1 MDPAIVVD
9 HFAADR
15 RSLRVAL
22 VTETFPPEVNGVAR
36 TMARVVDGLHA
47 RHHDIQLVRPRQG
60 AEAPSDPAE
69 RFQQVLTHGLPV
81 PKYPNLRMG
90 LPAKRALTRLW
101 ATRRPDVVH
110 IATEGPLGWSALRAA
125 MHLKLPVCSDFRTNF
140 HAYSQHYGVGW
151 LKSPIVAY
159 LRGFHNRTGCTMVPT
174 DALRRDLER
183 LGFRHLVV
191 VTRGVDARLFD
202 PVRRSAALREQ
213 WGVWESDLV
222 VACVGRLAA
231 EKNLGVLLN
240 TFEAIRAAQPRARLL
255 LVGDGP
261 MRGQLQAQCP
271 QAIFAG
277 QRGGEDLAAHYASA
291 DLFVFPSLTETFG
304 NVTTEAM
311 ASGLPVVAF
320 DCAGAAQLIESG
332 RNGMLAD
339 RGDPAM
345 MIRQAVALAADRSL
359 CRLIG
364 ERARLTA
371 CAQDWDG
378 VITRFEGVLEQVIA
392 AQADP
397 LTLKGALPAPG

>member
-1 MDPAIVVD
+1 
-9 HFAADR
+9 
-15 RSLRVAL
+15 
-22 VTETFPPEVNGVAR
+22 
-36 TMARVVDGLHA
+36 
-47 RHHDIQLVRPRQG
+47 
-60 AEAPSDPAE
+60 
-69 RFQQVLTHGLPV
+69 
-81 PKYPNLRMG
+81 
-90 LPAKRALTRLW
+90 
-101 ATRRPDVVH
+101 
-110 IATEGPLGWSALRAA
+110 
-125 MHLKLPVCSDFRTNF
+125 
-140 HAYSQHYGVGW
+140 
-151 LKSPIVAY
+151 
-159 LRGFHNRTGCTMVPT
+159 
-174 DALRRDLER
+174 
-183 LGFRHLVV
+183 
-191 VTRGVDARLFD
+191 
-202 PVRRSAALREQ
+202 
-213 WGVWESDLV
+213 

-345 MIRQAVALAADRSL
+345 MIRQAVALAADRSPVPTD
-359 CRLIG
+359 R
-364 ERARLTA
+364 RARAPHCVCPGLGQRDHALRGRTRAGDRGPSRSADDQGRTA
-371 CAQDWDG
+371 RSGMNSNARRHDRGCDR
-378 VITRFEGVLEQVIA
+378 TA
-392 AQADP
+392 ARR
-397 LTLKGALPAPG
+397 